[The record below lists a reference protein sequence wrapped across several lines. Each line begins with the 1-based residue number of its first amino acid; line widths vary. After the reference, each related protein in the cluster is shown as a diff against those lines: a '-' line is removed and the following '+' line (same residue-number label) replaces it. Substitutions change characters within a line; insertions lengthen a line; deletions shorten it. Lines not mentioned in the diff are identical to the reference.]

1 MNSALRIRWLHLQS
15 YLLLLFL
22 LLLFLAIRPPVFLYS
37 LLVIPVLMSAARHG
51 PAGGAVAGIASAT
64 PMLWQP
70 DTEVILFVLVVTISG
85 PLAGWLI
92 AVERKR
98 ERAHIQRLE
107 TERHAAL
114 EAIAAAGRE
123 IAASVDLDRTLRLV
137 MQKAGETLPMD
148 AGLLFRLDEATQRYQ
163 VLVSHNLPPDT
174 VQQIS
179 FDFDEGVPGW
189 VVRHERPLIIGEAQK
204 DRRVHPQ
211 VVEAGV
217 RSVLAV
223 PLVTRERVVGVLT
236 LFCLT
241 GPNAFDDQALQLAQ
255 VFADQAA
262 VFIENARLIDE
273 LRRAAAELEERV
285 RERTQQLEEAQA
297 QVVRAEKLAAVGRLA
312 ASVAHEVNNPLQAIA
327 LHLQLLGEET
337 LSAEGKGQL
346 TVVQQELERIRRTT
360 QRLLDFQKPKPGE
373 KSPQEISRL
382 LETVLALATRRLEQ
396 ARITVRHTV
405 DEDLLPVMAAG
416 DQLQQVFLNL
426 ILNAVDAMPDG
437 GELQIEAQQMGQQA
451 HITFTD
457 SGYGIEPGMLDRI
470 FEPFFST
477 KHSGTGLGLAVSH
490 GIVAEH
496 GGHLHAESPVNPS
509 AQRPGTAITVV
520 LPSFVA
526 EKVGVS

>member
-1 MNSALRIRWLHLQS
+1 MSLSARVRWLQPYLI
-15 YLLLLFL
+15 LLLLLVL
-22 LLLFLAIRPPVFLYS
+22 LLAARPPLVVYG
-37 LLVIPVLMSAARHG
+37 LLVVPILLAATQHG
-51 PAGGAVAGIASAT
+51 LAGGAVAGSASAGLLFLA
-64 PMLWQP
+64 PGIGP
-70 DTEVILFVLVVTISG
+70 DLFALVSLLVG

-92 AVERKR
+92 DR
-98 ERAHIQRLE
+98 ERQRERQRIHQLE
-107 TERHAAL
+107 SERHAAL
-114 EAIAAAGRE
+114 AAIAAAGRE

-148 AGLLFRLDEATQRYQ
+148 AGLLFRLDETTQRYR

-174 VQQIS
+174 VQRIS

-189 VVRHERPLIIGEAQK
+189 VVRHNQPLIIGDARQ

-211 VVEAGV
+211 VVEEGV

-223 PLVTRERVVGVLT
+223 PLVTRKRVVGVLT

-273 LRRAAAELEERV
+273 LRRAASELEDRV

-327 LHLQLLGEET
+327 LHLQLVGEEP
-337 LSAEGKGQL
+337 LSAEGREQL
-346 TVVQQELERIRRTT
+346 TIVQQELERITRTT
-360 QRLLDFQKPKPGE
+360 QRLLDFQKPKPGI
-373 KSPQEISRL
+373 KSPQDIDQL
-382 LETVLALATRRLEQ
+382 LQTVLALAKRRLEQ
-396 ARITVRHTV
+396 TGITVRYTA
-405 DEDLLPVMAAG
+405 DDDLLPVMAVG

-437 GELQIEAQQMGQQA
+437 GELRIEAQQVGDQA
-451 HITFTD
+451 QITFTD
-457 SGYGIEPGMLDRI
+457 NGAGVAPDVLDKI

-496 GGHLHAESPVNPS
+496 GGHLQARSPVNDDFS
-509 AQRPGTAITVV
+509 QRPGAAIAAVF
-520 LPSFVA
+520 PSIVTEQA
-526 EKVGVS
+526 GVS

>member
-1 MNSALRIRWLHLQS
+1 MNLSAQIRWLQPYLT
-15 YLLLLFL
+15 LLLLL
-22 LLLFLAIRPPVFLYS
+22 LLLLAARPPLFLYG
-37 LLVIPVLMSAARHG
+37 LLVVPVLLAAARHG
-51 PAGGAVAGIASAT
+51 LAGGVVAGLAT
-64 PMLWQP
+64 SILWALESR
-70 DTEVILFVLVVTISG
+70 TELGLLVLVFVVTG
-85 PLAGWLI
+85 PLTGWLI
-92 AVERKR
+92 DR
-98 ERAHIQRLE
+98 ERRRERERIQRLE
-107 TERHAAL
+107 SERHAAL
-114 EAIAAAGRE
+114 AAIAAAGRE
-123 IAASVDLDRTLRLV
+123 IAASLDLDRTLRLV

-163 VLVSHNLPPDT
+163 VLVSYNLPPEA
-174 VQQIS
+174 VQRIS

-189 VVRHERPLIIGEAQK
+189 VVRHNQPLIIGEAGQ
-204 DRRVHPQ
+204 DARVHPR
-211 VVEAGV
+211 VVEEGV

-327 LHLQLLGEET
+327 LHLQLLGDEG
-337 LSAEGKGQL
+337 LSAEGREQL
-346 TVVQQELERIRRTT
+346 GVVQQELERIRRTT
-360 QRLLDFQKPKPGE
+360 QRLLDFQKPKPGV
-373 KSPQEISRL
+373 KSPQAIDQL
-382 LETVLALATRRLEQ
+382 VQTVLALARRRLEE
-396 ARITVRHTV
+396 AGITVHYTSD
-405 DEDLLPVMAAG
+405 DELLPVMAAG

-437 GELQIEAQQMGQQA
+437 GELGIAAEQMGDQA

-457 SGYGIEPGMLDRI
+457 NGAGIGQDVTDKI

-496 GGHLHAESPVNPS
+496 GGHLQARSPVYPS
-509 AQRPGTAITVV
+509 SQRPGTALSVV
-520 LPSFVA
+520 LPSLTT
-526 EKVGVS
+526 EHVGVS